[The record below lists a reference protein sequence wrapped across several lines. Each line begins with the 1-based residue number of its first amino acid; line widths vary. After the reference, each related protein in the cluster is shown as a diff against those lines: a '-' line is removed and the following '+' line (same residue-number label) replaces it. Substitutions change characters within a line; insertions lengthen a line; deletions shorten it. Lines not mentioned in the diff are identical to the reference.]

1 MFTTVLS
8 RCSAALALLVCL
20 TASVNAAEPAAAAQA
35 SVDPQVA
42 SDLVS
47 TLENDAERQALIEKL
62 KALSEVQKEEEH
74 TGLATILDFEDAGTG
89 ITSQMLKFMEEY
101 GFSENTIGDL
111 ITLAVILTVVIVG
124 VLFNGWLAG
133 FLNHRMQPFRERT
146 GLHEKRFNSV
156 FAVQRWAGY
165 LIGIVLII
173 YASVRVCASYMGY
186 NADKIELGGMLSTTL
201 SLVVVALMFSLIW
214 EGVNFILETLMNRS
228 EKLNNS
234 RFQTITPIIRNILL
248 FALSLLS
255 AMVVLSELGIN
266 IVPLLAGAGVLGIA
280 IGFGA
285 QTLVKDFLTG
295 LVIIFEDVI
304 QIGDVIQLGDK
315 FGLVEKITLRKIQ
328 LRDLDGKVH
337 TIPFGEVTIVSNLT
351 KDYSFYLFD
360 IGVAYRENTDEVI
373 EVLKEIDEELR
384 ADEKYAELI
393 LSPLEV
399 FGVDK
404 FDDSAVIIKARIK
417 TKPIQQW
424 NVGREFNRRMK
435 HAFDAR
441 NIEIPFPHTTLYF
454 GEGKDGGS
462 PPANVR
468 VMNKGNAQNDA
479 VPPAPRKEKE
489 VKAASQI
496 SQSEVQDTDI
506 DAGADSDGGDSDR

>member
-20 TASVNAAEPAAAAQA
+20 MAPVNAAEPAAAAQA

-337 TIPFGEVTIVSNLT
+337 TIPFGAPPSPTAVTGQT
-351 KDYSFYLFD
+351 
-360 IGVAYRENTDEVI
+360 
-373 EVLKEIDEELR
+373 
-384 ADEKYAELI
+384 
-393 LSPLEV
+393 
-399 FGVDK
+399 
-404 FDDSAVIIKARIK
+404 
-417 TKPIQQW
+417 
-424 NVGREFNRRMK
+424 
-435 HAFDAR
+435 
-441 NIEIPFPHTTLYF
+441 
-454 GEGKDGGS
+454 
-462 PPANVR
+462 
-468 VMNKGNAQNDA
+468 
-479 VPPAPRKEKE
+479 
-489 VKAASQI
+489 
-496 SQSEVQDTDI
+496 
-506 DAGADSDGGDSDR
+506 AGYCG

>member
-1 MFTTVLS
+1 MFTTALS
-8 RCSAALALLVCL
+8 RCSAFLALLICMPTPAHAADPA
-20 TASVNAAEPAAAAQA
+20 TADAAQA

-62 KALSEVQKEEEH
+62 KALSEVQEEKADP
-74 TGLATILDFEDAGTG
+74 GLGQILDFEDASTG
-89 ITSQMLKFMEEY
+89 LTSQFLNLMESY
-101 GFSENTIGDL
+101 GFTENSIGDL
-111 ITLAVILTVVIVG
+111 ITLGITLTVVILG
-124 VLFNGWLAG
+124 VIFNGWLAG
-133 FLNHRMQPFRERT
+133 FLNKRLEPFRERG
-146 GLHEKRFNSV
+146 GLDHDRFRSL
-156 FAVQRWAGY
+156 FAVQRWGGY
-165 LIGIVLII
+165 LIGAILVL
-173 YASVRVCASYMGY
+173 YAIVRVCASYLGY
-186 NADKIELGGMLSTTL
+186 DTDQLELGGLLSTTL
-201 SLVVVALMFSLIW
+201 SMIVVALVFALIW
-214 EGVNFILETLMNRS
+214 EGVNFILETLMSRS
-228 EKLNNS
+228 QKLNNS

-255 AMVVLSELGIN
+255 MMVVLSELGIN

-373 EVLKEIDEELR
+373 EVLKEIDEEMR
-384 ADEKYAELI
+384 EDEKFKELI
-393 LSPLEV
+393 LAPLEI

-404 FDDSAVIIKARIK
+404 FDDSAVVIKARIK

-435 HAFDAR
+435 FAFDAR

-454 GEGKDGGS
+454 GEGKDGSS
-462 PPANVR
+462 PAANVHM
-468 VMNKGNAQNDA
+468 MNPGKAKNDA
-479 VPPAPRKEKE
+479 PIAGRK
-489 VKAASQI
+489 VSADGQTLSD
-496 SQSEVQDTDI
+496 SPLQDSDI
-506 DAGADSDGGDSDR
+506 DAGADSDGGSDR

>member
-1 MFTTVLS
+1 MSTLFPRCFSACSVLLLLLAS
-8 RCSAALALLVCL
+8 LSPALQAAESAAGSAVD
-20 TASVNAAEPAAAAQA
+20 
-35 SVDPQVA
+35 VDPQVA
-42 SDLVS
+42 ADLVG
-47 TLENDAERQALIEKL
+47 TLENEAERQALIDKL
-62 KALSEVQKEEEH
+62 KVLAEAQKEEPP
-74 TGLATILDFEDAGTG
+74 TGLATLLDFDQAGSG
-89 ITSQMLKFMEEY
+89 ITSTFLNLMEGY

-111 ITLAVILTVVIVG
+111 ITLGITLTVVIIG
-124 VLFNGWLAG
+124 VIANGWLSG
-133 FLNHRMQPFRERT
+133 FFNRRLNPLRRRA
-146 GLHEKRFNSV
+146 GLHDKRFNSL

-165 LIGIVLII
+165 LIGLVLLM
-173 YASVRVCASYMGY
+173 YAVIRVCASYLGY

-201 SLVVVALMFSLIW
+201 SLVVVALVFALIW
-214 EGVNFILETLMNRS
+214 EGVNFILETLMSRS

-255 AMVVLSELGIN
+255 IMVVLSELGIN

-373 EVLKEIDEELR
+373 EVLKEIDEEMR
-384 ADEKYAELI
+384 ADPDFGELI
-393 LSPLEV
+393 LEPLEV

-404 FDDSAVIIKARIK
+404 FDDSAVVIKARIK

-424 NVGREFNRRMK
+424 NVGREFNRRIK

-454 GEGKDGGS
+454 GEGKDGTS
-462 PPANVR
+462 PAANVR
-468 VMNKGNAQNDA
+468 MMNKGQASNDA
-479 VPPAPRKEKE
+479 
-489 VKAASQI
+489 AARPQVASKTGI
-496 SQSEVQDTDI
+496 SRSAVQDD
-506 DAGADSDGGDSDR
+506 DLSAGADSSDSGDN